1 MDYREFTRA
10 VEEQINQKIAGGA
23 EAKLYK
29 TIKNNGTERTG
40 LLVETPGINI
50 SPTIYLEEYYD
61 DYRNG
66 KPMGKIVDDIES
78 FYQSVRR
85 EDSWDYRQ
93 ILTYDGVKD
102 RVVFKLVNTAKNRKY
117 LASVPHMDFLDLS
130 VVFYVLLEITE
141 EGTAS
146 MAVTSDHLKQWNVR
160 TDELWADAA
169 ENVKRLLPAEFF
181 TMDHALKEILKKGM
195 GMQDK
200 AGEAVTPENLLREDT
215 CARDGM
221 YVLTNSLRSY
231 GAACIVYPHILD
243 MVWDILRTDFYVL
256 PSSVHEVIITPC
268 SDAISCRELDE
279 MIRNIND
286 TQVDAEE
293 VLSGHAY
300 LYERSLG
307 RLCIGT
313 KRPAARGAL

>member
-130 VVFYVLLEITE
+130 VVFYVLLR
-141 EGTAS
+141 S
-146 MAVTSDHLKQWNVR
+146 RRRVR
-160 TDELWADAA
+160 RPW
-169 ENVKRLLPAEFF
+169 
-181 TMDHALKEILKKGM
+181 
-195 GMQDK
+195 
-200 AGEAVTPENLLREDT
+200 
-215 CARDGM
+215 
-221 YVLTNSLRSY
+221 RS
-231 GAACIVYPHILD
+231 
-243 MVWDILRTDFYVL
+243 
-256 PSSVHEVIITPC
+256 
-268 SDAISCRELDE
+268 
-279 MIRNIND
+279 
-286 TQVDAEE
+286 
-293 VLSGHAY
+293 
-300 LYERSLG
+300 
-307 RLCIGT
+307 
-313 KRPAARGAL
+313 RPTT